1 MVYAK
6 VQLFEK
12 GLQEN
17 ADLFKALAHPARLAI
32 LKYLSEQQVC
42 ITGDITEELPLS
54 RTTVNQHLA
63 ELKRVGLILGTIE
76 GTRTNYCID
85 PSRLKELHCGVD
97 SFFNSIT
104 SAGKKPCG

>member
-6 VQLFEK
+6 VELFEK
-12 GLQEN
+12 GLQEK

-32 LKYLSEQQVC
+32 LKYLAAQKVC

-63 ELKRVGLILGTIE
+63 ELKRVGLIQGDID
-76 GTRTNYCID
+76 GTRTNYCLN
-85 PSRLKELHCGVD
+85 PSRIRELSCGASD
-97 SFFNSIT
+97 FFNEIST
-104 SAGKKPCG
+104 SAKGKCK

>member
-17 ADLFKALAHPARLAI
+17 ADLFKALSHPARLAI

-63 ELKRVGLILGTIE
+63 ELKRVGLIHGTID
-76 GTRTNYCID
+76 GTRTNYCII
-85 PSRLKELHCGVD
+85 PSRLKELQCSID
-97 SFFNSIT
+97 SLFESLT
-104 SAGKKPCG
+104 KGGKKPCG